1 MGKEEVMMKWQEKN
15 AHDRGNQG
23 PKERDDLLLLPMLL
37 LLLLLLLALLLL
49 LMLSCCGDGGSGIR
63 SQNE

>member
-1 MGKEEVMMKWQEKN
+1 MRKMGKEEVMMKWQEKN

-37 LLLLLLLALLLL
+37 LLLLLALLLL
-49 LMLSCCGDGGSGIR
+49 LMLSC
-63 SQNE
+63 